1 MRFAGFGVHDARA
14 ERRFKPRD
22 RDRNA
27 LRIELV
33 GAKKRLRFSSFFE
46 LERLQ
51 PQADDRGVKARTF
64 EFGAQHFE
72 ERALVG
78 RRRRERYLEIAIAGV
93 FELDGKL
100 QAARA
105 LAAALEIGADTREQH
120 AQGEKDLGF
129 VGSSPF
135 TEDRGFDCNGLRAW
149 NEWTPVDSARELV
162 PARRNR
168 AE

>member
-1 MRFAGFGVHDARA
+1 
-14 ERRFKPRD
+14 ER
-22 RDRNA
+22 
-27 LRIELV
+27 
-33 GAKKRLRFSSFFE
+33 
-46 LERLQ
+46 
-51 PQADDRGVKARTF
+51 
-64 EFGAQHFE
+64 H
-72 ERALVG
+72 
-78 RRRRERYLEIAIAGV
+78 LEIAIAGV

-168 AE
+168 AEPAHEGTVRQAREITQPLDAEQSETIDNLGFDLEQRQRQRSQERAFRSGLADGSVAKVACRVRRNFV